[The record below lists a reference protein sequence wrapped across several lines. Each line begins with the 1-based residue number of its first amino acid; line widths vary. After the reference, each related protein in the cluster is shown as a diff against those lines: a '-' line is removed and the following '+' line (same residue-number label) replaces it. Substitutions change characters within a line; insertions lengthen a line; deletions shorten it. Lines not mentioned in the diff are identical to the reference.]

1 MAANPNFPGPSFNKL
16 IDKDPQIKKV
26 SMENAEWGARKSGMP
41 TDVKNDMTISH
52 VGNKS

>member
-26 SMENAEWGARKSGMP
+26 SMESTEWGARKSALP

-52 VGNKS
+52 VGQKS